1 VCFCGFV
8 VIYFF
13 FLYGLSRLM
22 RMLLGAN
29 QSGATSFALFISSI
43 VANFTLK

>member
-1 VCFCGFV
+1 MCFCGFV
-8 VIYFF
+8 AIF
-13 FLYGLSRLM
+13 FLYDLSSLM